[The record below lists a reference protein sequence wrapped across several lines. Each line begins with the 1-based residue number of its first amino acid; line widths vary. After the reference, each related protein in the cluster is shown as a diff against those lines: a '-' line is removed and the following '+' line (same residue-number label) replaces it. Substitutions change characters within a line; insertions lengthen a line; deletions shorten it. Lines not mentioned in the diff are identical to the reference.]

1 MARNYL
7 SGKIRCAEFAL
18 TNTCI
23 AKCPFCNIWKQKP
36 KVFADTEKSLRAI
49 DRMAALGVSHITFTG
64 GEPLLHP
71 DIVQLAERAS
81 QHKIHIAVLDAAPA
95 LLLKNDMPRRL
106 ADAGC
111 DMVTISFDSGD
122 PDTMARSRR
131 IPDIMEDMKKA
142 VAAVKRTGLNVM
154 ASILIWNDNYNRL
167 AEAFDRA
174 VETGF
179 DFISL
184 NYPTFS
190 DSPVYELGG
199 EGINFSKGELIQG
212 LESAVALK
220 KTGRYKIINTSASMK
235 NIINFFRDPASAKFP
250 CLGGSRVMF
259 VDWFLNVYP
268 CMQLAEPMGN
278 ILEMTEKDFTRPVC
292 NQCGMSWYRDFSLF
306 FRGFRSLPR
315 LAGALMDSAGI
326 I

>member
-1 MARNYL
+1 
-7 SGKIRCAEFAL
+7 
-18 TNTCI
+18 
-23 AKCPFCNIWKQKP
+23 
-36 KVFADTEKSLRAI
+36 
-49 DRMAALGVSHITFTG
+49 
-64 GEPLLHP
+64 
-71 DIVQLAERAS
+71 
-81 QHKIHIAVLDAAPA
+81 VLDAAPS
-95 LLLKNDMPRRL
+95 LLLKNDTPKRL
-106 ADAGC
+106 RDAGC

-122 PDTMARSRR
+122 PETMARSRH
-131 IPDIMEDMKKA
+131 IENIMEDMKEA
-142 VAAVKRTGLNVM
+142 VAAVKRTSLNVM

-199 EGINFSKGELIQG
+199 EGINFSKEELILG
-212 LESAVALK
+212 LESAIALK
-220 KTGRYKIINTSASMK
+220 KTRKYKIINTSASMR
-235 NIINFFRDPASAKFP
+235 NIIDFFRNPASVKFP

-268 CMQLAEPMGN
+268 CMQLAEPIGS
-278 ILEMTEKDFTRPVC
+278 ILDITESDLTRPVC

-306 FRGFRSLPR
+306 FRGFRSFPR
-315 LAGALMDSAGI
+315 LAAALIESAGI
-326 I
+326 V